1 MVFCNIPQYTTEHI
15 DQGSKYCN
23 ICADLGNF
31 NVDLLKIEKH
41 QPANDFLNT
50 MRSSCF
56 QPQILQPTRITDHS
70 TTI

>member
-1 MVFCNIPQYTTEHI
+1 MQYLNSATEHI

-41 QPANDFLNT
+41 QPANEFLNT

-56 QPQILQPTRITDHS
+56 QPQILQLTRITDYS
-70 TTI
+70 ATI